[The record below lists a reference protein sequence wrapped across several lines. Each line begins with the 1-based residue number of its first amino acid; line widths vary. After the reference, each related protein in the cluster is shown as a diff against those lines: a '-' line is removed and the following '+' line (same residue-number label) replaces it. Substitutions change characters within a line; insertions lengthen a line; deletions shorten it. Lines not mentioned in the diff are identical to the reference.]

1 MLLLKRLIISHSVYI
16 AKVREGREIQHHI
29 IVAMGFPLNLMKI
42 CTNKISKIFKNKQEK
57 NGKGKIKLGLHREIE
72 NICLKLSKGKINREK
87 EQVLM
92 KAKGGELKRLQIQKI
107 VLKKWDS
114 ISLRSCFIKDKSI

>member
-1 MLLLKRLIISHSVYI
+1 MSER
-16 AKVREGREIQHHI
+16 REIQHHI
-29 IVAMGFPLNLMKI
+29 IVAMGFHMNLMKI

-72 NICLKLSKGKINREK
+72 NICLKSSKGKINREK
-87 EQVLM
+87 EQLLM
-92 KAKGGELKRLQIQKI
+92 KVKDGELKSLQIQKI